1 MSQLHLV
8 GVNRY
13 EYFKNVGGLNLAP
26 SFSRAS
32 LPRYTRNLQRLPQVV
47 FRSVKNGYCSG
58 VIGLSAQLNYVL
70 GKAER
75 IIDPSGNLEGA
86 CHVPAAECKRMA
98 SNWADNWKKISKDG
112 NHTIHLIASFPH
124 DTPLGAV
131 ECILHDTCEDL
142 LSQGRNRFDYIAAI
156 HSDTRHPH
164 AHIIVNRRNAAG
176 EWFYLARDGEFS
188 YDLFKDT
195 LVKYGQRYGVELN
208 NSSRLSRGIGD
219 YARDSNP
226 QRAMRGLE
234 GILLSH
240 GPAFYKYHRGGSASY
255 YVTLNTRFGERT
267 IWGVGLA
274 TILERSGA
282 VPGDRVRIRHEGK
295 CPIVV
300 ETQDRQTIITHRN
313 DWRIV
318 VAGTEYSI
326 VDREITKQER
336 AAANRR
342 RAAIVRASQFYHR
355 FADACMG
362 TQTPLALAFRGV
374 GDALVEGYNIE
385 RVPSFIQKNTL
396 GDAEIAHCSQMV
408 MTSIAKA
415 RGQLD
420 IVAQGLQNIPAT
432 RRPVIEQR
440 YFDALANMDLLLN
453 ATRRSAFNDKAEGSV
468 YADEYRH
475 QVAIR
480 IPART
485 IERLE
490 QHGISNEEFRAR
502 AAISNCSHALEHH
515 WVQRDIA
522 AIGKHLGLDLS
533 SEKCREIALR
543 VTSQLYSAI
552 IEDIGCK
559 HDLNLASGQ
568 KHRQME
574 RRCASIASFRT
585 TETNAELRPETP
597 EHEARFLHLNCR
609 QATRAVDENQLD
621 DTRWVGQ
628 ERAIGSSIQDL
639 SGISTVDEI
648 GQLGIKKTPSFEEGR
663 QVLRSWNRAFIKE
676 GLEALD
682 SLTRDVFN
690 EALLNMTC
698 CATQQI
704 AQAYSIAPGNCD
716 FRSSDQDSQTEGQFS
731 LAHAEAT
738 PDRAIQPRGSM
749 LDEEDLAEREGYGL

>member
-1 MSQLHLV
+1 MSKLNVV

-26 SFSRAS
+26 SFGRAS

-47 FRSVKNGYCSG
+47 FRSVKSGYCSG

-70 GKAER
+70 GKAQR

-86 CHVPAAECKRMA
+86 DHVPAAECKRLA
-98 SNWADNWKKISKDG
+98 SHWADNWKKTSKDG

-131 ECILHDTCEDL
+131 DCILHDTCEDL
-142 LSQGRNRFDYIAAI
+142 LSQGRNRFDYIVAI

-164 AHIIVNRRNAAG
+164 AHIIINRRNAAG

-195 LVKYGQRYGVELN
+195 LVKHGQRYGVELN

-219 YARDSNP
+219 YARERNA
-226 QRAMRGLE
+226 QTAMRGLE

-240 GPAFYKYHRGGSASY
+240 GPALYRYQRGGSASY

-274 TILERSGA
+274 SVLIRSGA
-282 VPGDRVRIRHEGK
+282 ASGDRVRIRHEGK

-318 VAGTEYSI
+318 VAGTEYST

-342 RAAIVRASQFYHR
+342 RASIVRESQFYHR

-362 TQTPLALAFRGV
+362 TQTPLAVAFRGV
-374 GDALVEGYNIE
+374 GDAFVEGRNID
-385 RVPSFIQKNTL
+385 RTPSFIQENTPE
-396 GDAEIAHCSQMV
+396 DAEISHCSQML
-408 MTSIAKA
+408 MTSVANA
-415 RGQLD
+415 HRQLD
-420 IVAQGLQNIPAT
+420 IVSQGLQNISGS

-440 YFDALANMDLLLN
+440 YFDALANMDQLLN
-453 ATRRSAFNDKAEGSV
+453 GTRRSAFNYKAEESV
-468 YADEYRH
+468 YADQYRQ

-490 QHGISNEEFRAR
+490 QHGISSDEFMAR

-515 WVQRDIA
+515 WVQRDIVA
-522 AIGKHLGLDLS
+522 VGRQLGLDLS
-533 SEKCREIALR
+533 SQKCREIALR
-543 VTSQLYSAI
+543 ATLQLYSAI
-552 IEDIGCK
+552 MEDIGCK
-559 HDLNLASGQ
+559 HDLNLPSVT
-568 KHRQME
+568 KHLAME
-574 RRCASIASFRT
+574 RRGASIASCRT
-585 TETNAELRPETP
+585 TETNAELLPENL
-597 EHEARFLHLNCR
+597 EYEARLLHLNC
-609 QATRAVDENQLD
+609 AVDEA
-621 DTRWVGQ
+621 GQ
-628 ERAIGSSIQDL
+628 PVS
-639 SGISTVDEI
+639 
-648 GQLGIKKTPSFEEGR
+648 KKALPCEEGR
-663 QVLRSWNRAFIKE
+663 QVLRSWNSAFIKD
-676 GLEALD
+676 GTDALD

-690 EALLNMTC
+690 EALLDMRC
-698 CATQQI
+698 CAIQQI
-704 AQAYSIAPGNCD
+704 AQAYSISPGD
-716 FRSSDQDSQTEGQFS
+716 YAFRSSDQDSQTQEQ
-731 LAHAEAT
+731 LASAHDAA
-738 PDRAIQPRGSM
+738 PSDRGFQPRRSV
-749 LDEEDLAEREGYGL
+749 LDEEDLEEREGYGL